1 MYAHGVTFPAV
12 AMQCS
17 TADRTRASGPRAY
30 QAARISAAR
39 SASRHHSMC
48 QSSSWQS
55 YWGGRQQGAMLRMR
69 SIHASCRGAS
79 MHHCRGASMQAAG
92 AQLGMRHCRG
102 ASMHHCRGASML
114 LLLPPCWWERQAPDV
129 GERTRR
135 RQLSEQPRDARCFI
149 CAGMPKTVR
158 GNVLRK
164 GAIGE
169 AWFT

>member
-79 MHHCRGASMQAAG
+79 MHHCRGASM
-92 AQLGMRHCRG
+92 
-102 ASMHHCRGASML
+102 L

-135 RQLSEQPRDARCFI
+135 RQLSEPPRDARCFI